1 MECLINAGLNPAV
14 IDKYGKT
21 ILNYGSIS
29 ASLDIVKKILITQYF
44 YNRDN
49 YLHLPWSLLHWAC
62 RKGDFEIFKL
72 LSNMGLK
79 ALPVLTSEPA
89 TLWIPLNIA
98 RYCGN
103 INLILSE
110 SNILEGCLWLKV
122 ISCGIVYEGTELN
135 TVIPALESSLDPS
148 TKVLDIFCNG
158 CFLVGSPFLR

>member
-1 MECLINAGLNPAV
+1 MIDAGLNPTV
-14 IDKYGKT
+14 TYKHEKT

-29 ASLDIVKKILITQYF
+29 ASLDMVKKILITQYF

-49 YLHLPWSLLHWAC
+49 YSHSPWSLLHWAC
-62 RKGDFEIFKL
+62 RKGDFEIIRL

-79 ALPVLTSEPA
+79 ASPVLTSEPV

-103 INLILSE
+103 INLILFE
-110 SNILEGCLWLKV
+110 SNILEGCLWLEV
-122 ISCGIVYEGTELN
+122 ISCGIVHEGTELN
-135 TVIPALESSLDPS
+135 TVILALESSLDPS

-158 CFLVGSPFLR
+158 CFLVGSPFLI